1 MKLFALSDL
10 HLSLSAPHLPG
21 GADRPCL
28 YKPMELFGQLWA
40 DYFTRLEDRWQA
52 LVAPEDAV
60 LIAGDIS
67 WALTLPEARF
77 DLDYI
82 QALPGRKILV
92 KGNHD
97 YWWQS
102 LSRVRESAGESL
114 HFLQHSAVEVG
125 PWAICGTR
133 GWLLP
138 SHADFK
144 ETEDRRLL
152 ERELLRLTMALQEA
166 ASLARPIVVMLHY
179 PPLDEQAQGSPFTE
193 LIGRY
198 PQVTDCVYGHI
209 HGDKSPA
216 FEGEFQGV
224 RYHNCSID
232 RLDFTPK
239 LIGEDA

>member
-1 MKLFALSDL
+1 MKIFALSDL
-10 HLSLSAPHLPG
+10 HLSLASPHLPG
-21 GADRPCL
+21 GADEPCL
-28 YKPMELFGQLWA
+28 YKPMERFGTLWA
-40 DYFTRLEDRWQA
+40 DYFRRLESSWLS
-52 LVAPEDAV
+52 LVGEDDAV

-67 WALTLPEARF
+67 WGLTLEEARF

-82 QALPGRKILV
+82 HALPGRKILV

-102 LSRVRESAGESL
+102 LARVTVMAGESL
-114 HFLQHSAVEVG
+114 RFLQHSAESVG
-125 PWAICGTR
+125 PWTVCGTR

-144 ETEDRRLL
+144 EEADGRLL
-152 ERELLRLTMALQEA
+152 RRELLRLEMALREA
-166 ASLARPIVVMLHY
+166 AKTDKPAVVMLHY
-179 PPLDEQAQGSPFTE
+179 PPLDDPACGSPFCE
-193 LIGRY
+193 LISRF

-209 HGDKSPA
+209 HGDKAPA
-216 FEGEFQGV
+216 FEGVYQGV

-239 LIGEDA
+239 LILAE